1 MGEQPTNDQGT
12 PIPEEPIDPQSTF
25 DSAQEPE
32 STPSWEHTDKYGFF
46 GALIRTIGEV
56 LFHPEHTFR
65 NMKMGGIGAPF
76 LYGWL
81 LKSIFAMISFYQ
93 VRRMMFGEF
102 QRWMPDEFGSFP
114 QFDFFPA
121 LFLIIPIGVALGMF
135 IMTGILHVCLMIA
148 GGAKRDI
155 EATFR
160 VVAYSAGATAVWL
173 IIPWVGSMIS
183 GIWQLVAEIIGLKEA
198 HQTTYG
204 RVILAFLI
212 PFIVC
217 CGLGA
222 LALGTMIGK
231 MPW

>member
-1 MGEQPTNDQGT
+1 MDEHPSNNQGLPPPEGPTDFQPTG
-12 PIPEEPIDPQSTF
+12 EP
-25 DSAQEPE
+25 AMEPE

-56 LFHPEHTFR
+56 LFHPGATFR
-65 NMKMGGIGAPF
+65 NMKMTGIGAPF

-81 LKSIFAMISFYQ
+81 LKSIFSMIAVYQ
-93 VRRMMFGEF
+93 FRNIMFREF
-102 QRWMPDEFGSFP
+102 QRWMPDEFAFIP
-114 QFDFFPA
+114 EFDFFPA

-135 IMTGILHVCLMIA
+135 ILTGILHLCLMIA

-160 VVAYSAGATAVWL
+160 VVAYSTGATAIWNL
-173 IIPWVGSMIS
+173 IPWVGDMIAN
-183 GIWQLVAEIIGLKEA
+183 IWQLVCQIIGLKEA

-204 RVILAFLI
+204 RVILALLI
-212 PFIVC
+212 PFVIC

-222 LALGTMIGK
+222 LLLGSIIGK
-231 MPW
+231 MSW